1 MQKYTR
7 SKFSI
12 PCSTGS
18 GSAARRRAGFTLL
31 EVVMVMVL
39 LLIISSISVPYF
51 AGTFRGTKLRSAAR
65 TIERMARYGRNMAII
80 REETLTMVL
89 NHETM
94 ELFLGAA
101 ATSTTNSADGELD
114 QEVLKRL
121 GYVEGDPENAASAG
135 IDREVRRF
143 LSDDIFVRN
152 FEKEW
157 TDEDFLY
164 EDLYLVRFYPNGQ
177 CEGFLLELEDNRGHG
192 IRLENDPISGK
203 IRSEFLQ

>member
-1 MQKYTR
+1 MKKCMS
-7 SKFSI
+7 SKFEITS
-12 PCSTGS
+12 STFGT
-18 GSAARRRAGFTLL
+18 SATRRRAGFTLL

-39 LLIISSISVPYF
+39 LLILSSISVPYF

-65 TIERMARYGRNMAII
+65 TIERMSRYGRSMAIL

-101 ATSTTNSADGELD
+101 TSTTNTADGELD

-121 GYVEGDPENAASAG
+121 GYVEGDADNASDAG
-135 IDREVRRF
+135 IDKEVRRF
-143 LSDDIFVRN
+143 LSDDLYVRN
-152 FEKEW
+152 FDKGW
-157 TDEDFLY
+157 TEEDEGN
-164 EDLYLVRFYPNGQ
+164 EHLYLIRFYPNGQ
-177 CEGFLLELEDNRGHG
+177 SEWFRLELEDNRGHG

-203 IRSEFLQ
+203 VWAEFLQ